1 VTLSLALV
9 VFVACTLAIWVGGRT
24 LTRSADIIAAH
35 TGLGRVFIGS
45 FLLAATTSLPEV
57 ATGAAAAS
65 LGLVDIALGSLFG
78 SNIFNMTIIAV
89 SGIVWG
95 GGSLLA
101 AASKAHVITA
111 TFGMLLSAIAAL
123 NILTRPTFGVLGIGV
138 GVWVIVGVYALGLRL
153 LKGNSAGDEAG
164 SDGAEATLLDATFGV
179 TTAWVRYLAAA
190 ALVITAAFFLSMSA
204 DVIATA
210 TGLGGTFIGTTL
222 VAATT
227 SMPEVVT
234 TIAAVRLGAVDLA
247 VGNVLGSNIFNMTI
261 LLVADIFY
269 RGGHILSVGSA
280 THAITAL
287 VGLVLSG
294 LVVLML
300 VAPTTRRLGRLSAEA
315 AILFA
320 AYLIGSFLV
329 FLYRHQ

>member
-1 VTLSLALV
+1 MTLSLAV
-9 VFVACTLAIWVGGRT
+9 AVFVACMLAIWIGGRV
-24 LTRSADIIAAH
+24 LTRSADAIAAH

-57 ATGAAAAS
+57 ATEAAAAS
-65 LGLVDIALGSLFG
+65 LGLVDIALGDLFG

-111 TFGMLLSAIAAL
+111 AFGMLLSAIAAL
-123 NILTRPTFGVLGIGV
+123 NILTRPAIGVLGIGV
-138 GVWVIVGVYALGLRL
+138 GVWVIVGVYALGFRL
-153 LKGNSAGDEAG
+153 LKGHGAGAEAG
-164 SDGAEATLLDATFGV
+164 SDGAEAVMHGAVSITSVWA
-179 TTAWVRYLAAA
+179 RYLAAA
-190 ALVITAAFFLSMSA
+190 ALVIAAAFFLSKSA
-204 DVIATA
+204 DVIAQA

-222 VAATT
+222 VAFTT

-234 TIAAVRLGAVDLA
+234 TIAAVRLGAIDLA

-261 LLVADIFY
+261 LLVSDIFY
-269 RGGHILSVGSA
+269 RGGYILSAGST

-287 VGLVLSG
+287 VGLILSG

-300 VAPTTRRLGRLSAEA
+300 VAPTVRRFRRLSAEA
-315 AILFA
+315 AILLAVYF
-320 AYLIGSFLV
+320 IGTFLV
-329 FLYRHQ
+329 FQFRHQ

>member
-1 VTLSLALV
+1 VTLSLAV
-9 VFVACTLAIWVGGRT
+9 AVFVACMLAIWVGGRT
-24 LTRSADIIAAH
+24 LTRSADVIATR

-57 ATGAAAAS
+57 ATEAAAAS
-65 LGLVDIALGSLFG
+65 LGLVDIALGDLFG

-101 AASKAHVITA
+101 AASRAHVITA

-123 NILTRPTFGVLGIGV
+123 NILTRPTFGVLGIGA
-138 GVWVIVGVYALGLRL
+138 GVWVIVGIYALGLRL
-153 LKGNSAGDEAG
+153 LKGNSAGDEASPDRAG
-164 SDGAEATLLDATFGV
+164 ATLDAAFGV

-190 ALVITAAFFLSMSA
+190 AVVITAAFFLSKSA

-210 TGLGGTFIGTTL
+210 TGLGGTFVGTTL
-222 VAATT
+222 VAFTT

-261 LLVADIFY
+261 LLVSDTVY
-269 RGGHILSVGSA
+269 RGGYILSVGSA

-287 VGLVLSG
+287 VGLILSG

-300 VAPTTRRLGRLSAEA
+300 VAPTTRRIGRLSAEA
-315 AILFA
+315 AILLA
-320 AYLIGSFLV
+320 TYLIGTFLV
-329 FLYRHQ
+329 FLHRHQ

>member
-1 VTLSLALV
+1 MDLNLATAA
-9 VFVACTLAIWVGGRT
+9 FAASMLAIWIGGRI
-24 LTRSADIIAAH
+24 LTRSADVIAAH

-57 ATGAAAAS
+57 ATEATAAS
-65 LGLVDIALGSLFG
+65 LGLVDIALGDLFG

-95 GGSLLA
+95 RGSLLA
-101 AASKAHVITA
+101 GASKAHVITA
-111 TFGMLLSAIAAL
+111 AFGMLLSAIAAL
-123 NILTRPTFGVLGIGV
+123 NILTRPAIGALGIGV
-138 GVWVIVGVYALGLRL
+138 GVWVIIGVYAFGFRL
-153 LKGNSAGDEAG
+153 LKGHGAAEAAG
-164 SDGAEATLLDATFGV
+164 SGGAEAALYG
-179 TTAWVRYLAAA
+179 TASITSAWARYLAAA
-190 ALVITAAFFLSMSA
+190 ALVVTAAFFLSKSA
-204 DVIATA
+204 DVIAQA

-222 VAATT
+222 VAFTT

-261 LLVADIFY
+261 LLVSDIFY
-269 RGGHILSVGSA
+269 RGGYILSVGSA

-287 VGLVLSG
+287 VGLILSG

-300 VAPTTRRLGRLSAEA
+300 VAPTTRRIGRFSAEA
-315 AILFA
+315 AIIICV
-320 AYLIGSFLV
+320 YLIGSFLV
-329 FLYRHQ
+329 FLFRHQ

>member
-1 VTLSLALV
+1 MTLSLAV
-9 VFVACTLAIWVGGRT
+9 AVFVACMLAIWVAGRT
-24 LTRSADIIAAH
+24 LTRSADVIATH

-57 ATGAAAAS
+57 ATEAAAAS
-65 LGLVDIALGSLFG
+65 LGLVDIALGDLFG

-89 SGIVWG
+89 SGIVWNR
-95 GGSLLA
+95 GSLLA
-101 AASKAHVITA
+101 AASKVHVITA

-123 NILTRPTFGVLGIGV
+123 NILTRPNFGVLGIGV

-153 LKGNSAGDEAG
+153 LKGISAGDGAG
-164 SDGAEATLLDATFGV
+164 SDGTETTLGAASGV
-179 TTAWVRYLAAA
+179 AAAWVGYVAAA
-190 ALVITAAFFLSMSA
+190 ALVVAAAIFLSKSA
-204 DVIATA
+204 DVIAKA
-210 TGLGGTFIGTTL
+210 TGLGGTFVGTTL

-234 TIAAVRLGAVDLA
+234 TIAAVRMGAVDLA

-261 LLVADIFY
+261 LLVSDTFY
-269 RGGHILSVGSA
+269 RGGYILSVGSA

-287 VGLVLSG
+287 VGLILSG

-300 VAPTTRRLGRLSAEA
+300 MAPTTRRIGRLSAEA
-315 AILFA
+315 AILLVT
-320 AYLIGSFLV
+320 YLIGTFLV

>member
-1 VTLSLALV
+1 VTLSLAV
-9 VFVACTLAIWVGGRT
+9 AVFVACMLAIWVGGRT
-24 LTRSADIIAAH
+24 LTRSADVIATH

-57 ATGAAAAS
+57 ATEAAAAS
-65 LGLVDIALGSLFG
+65 LGLVDIALGDLFG

-95 GGSLLA
+95 GRSLLA
-101 AASKAHVITA
+101 AASRAHVITA

-153 LKGNSAGDEAG
+153 LKASSAGGEAG
-164 SDGAEATLLDATFGV
+164 SDGAEATLDAAFGV
-179 TTAWVRYLAAA
+179 TAAWVRYLAAA
-190 ALVITAAFFLSMSA
+190 ALVIAAAIFLAKAA

-210 TGLGGTFIGTTL
+210 TGLGGTFVGTTL

-227 SMPEVVT
+227 SMPELVT

-261 LLVADIFY
+261 LLVSDIFY
-269 RGGHILSVGSA
+269 RDGYILSVGSA

-287 VGLVLSG
+287 VGLILSG

-300 VAPTTRRLGRLSAEA
+300 AAPTTRRIGRLSAEA
-315 AILFA
+315 AILLA
-320 AYLIGSFLV
+320 TYLIGMLLV
-329 FLYRHQ
+329 FLHRHQ

>member
-1 VTLSLALV
+1 MTLTVAV
-9 VFVACTLAIWVGGRT
+9 AVFVACMLAIWAGGRT
-24 LTRSADIIAAH
+24 LTRSADVIARR

-57 ATGAAAAS
+57 AVQSTAAS
-65 LGLVDIALGSLFG
+65 LGLVDIALGDLFG

-89 SGIVWG
+89 AGIVWG
-95 GGSLLA
+95 GGSLLV
-101 AASKAHVITA
+101 AASRAHVITA

-153 LKGNSAGDEAG
+153 LKANSTGDEAG
-164 SDGAEATLLDATFGV
+164 SREAEATLDAAFGV

-190 ALVITAAFFLSMSA
+190 ALVVTAAFFLSKSA

-210 TGLGGTFIGTTL
+210 TGLGGTFVGTTL

-234 TIAAVRLGAVDLA
+234 SIAAVRLGAVDLA

-261 LLVADIFY
+261 LLASDIFY
-269 RGGHILSVGSA
+269 RDGYILSVGSA

-287 VGLVLSG
+287 VGLTLSG
-294 LVVLML
+294 LVILML
-300 VAPTTRRLGRLSAEA
+300 VAPTNRRIGRLNAEA
-315 AILFA
+315 VILLA
-320 AYLIGSFLV
+320 TYLIGTILV
-329 FLYRHQ
+329 YLHRHQ

>member
-1 VTLSLALV
+1 MSLES
-9 VFVACTLAIWVGGRT
+9 AILLFAASMLGIWIGGRV
-24 LTRSADIIAAH
+24 LTRSADAIATH
-35 TGLGRVFIGS
+35 TGLGRVLIGS

-57 ATGAAAAS
+57 ATEAAAAS
-65 LGLVDIALGSLFG
+65 LGLVDIALGDLFG

-101 AASKAHVITA
+101 AASKSHLITA
-111 TFGMLLSAIAAL
+111 AFGMLLSAIAAL
-123 NILTRPTFGVLGIGV
+123 NILTRPAIGVLGVGV

-153 LKGNSAGDEAG
+153 LKGHGA
-164 SDGAEATLLDATFGV
+164 AEAADPDGVEAALPATLSVAA
-179 TTAWVRYLAAA
+179 AWGRYLAAA
-190 ALVITAAFFLSMSA
+190 ALVIAAAFFLSKSA
-204 DVIATA
+204 DTIAQA

-222 VAATT
+222 VAFTT

-261 LLVADIFY
+261 LLVSDIFY
-269 RGGHILSVGSA
+269 RGGYILSAGSA

-287 VGLVLSG
+287 VGLILSG
-294 LVVLML
+294 VVVLML
-300 VAPTTRRLGRLSAEA
+300 VAPTTRRLGRISLEA
-315 AILFA
+315 VIILGV
-320 AYLIGSFLV
+320 YLIGSVLV
-329 FLYRHQ
+329 FLFRHQ

>member
-1 VTLSLALV
+1 MTLSLAV
-9 VFVACTLAIWVGGRT
+9 AVFVACMLAIWVGGRT
-24 LTRSADIIAAH
+24 LTRSADVIATH

-57 ATGAAAAS
+57 ATEAAAAS
-65 LGLVDIALGSLFG
+65 LGLVDIALGDLFG

-101 AASKAHVITA
+101 AASRAHVITA
-111 TFGMLLSAIAAL
+111 AFGMLLSAIAAL

-138 GVWVIVGVYALGLRL
+138 GVWVIIGVYALGFRL
-153 LKGNSAGDEAG
+153 LKGNSAGDEVG
-164 SDGAEATLLDATFGV
+164 SDGAEATLDASFGV

-190 ALVITAAFFLSMSA
+190 ALVITAAFFLSKSA

-210 TGLGGTFIGTTL
+210 TGLGGTFVGTTL
-222 VAATT
+222 VAFTT

-261 LLVADIFY
+261 LLASDIFY
-269 RGGHILSVGSA
+269 RGGYILSVGSA

-315 AILFA
+315 AILLA
-320 AYLIGSFLV
+320 TYLIGSFLV
-329 FLYRHQ
+329 FLHRHR

>member
-1 VTLSLALV
+1 MSLSLAV
-9 VFVACTLAIWVGGRT
+9 AVFAGCMLAIWIGGRT
-24 LTRSADIIAAH
+24 LTRSADAIAAH

-57 ATGAAAAS
+57 ATEAAAAS
-65 LGLVDIALGSLFG
+65 LGLVDIALGDLFG

-101 AASKAHVITA
+101 AASKSHLITA
-111 TFGMLLSAIAAL
+111 AFGMLLSAIAAL
-123 NILTRPTFGVLGIGV
+123 NILTRPAVGVLGIGV
-138 GVWVIVGVYALGLRL
+138 GVWVIVGVYALGFRL
-153 LKGNSAGDEAG
+153 LKGHGVGAEAD
-164 SDGAEATLLDATFGV
+164 SDGAAAELRGTVSITSTWA
-179 TTAWVRYLAAA
+179 RYVAAA
-190 ALVITAAFFLSMSA
+190 TLVITAAFFLSMSA
-204 DVIATA
+204 DVIAKA

-222 VAATT
+222 VAFTT

-234 TIAAVRLGAVDLA
+234 TIAAVRMGAVDLA

-261 LLVADIFY
+261 LLVSDIFY
-269 RGGHILSVGSA
+269 RGGYILSVGSA

-287 VGLVLSG
+287 VGLILSG

-300 VAPTTRRLGRLSAEA
+300 VAPTTRRIGRVSAEA
-315 AILFA
+315 AILIGV
-320 AYLIGSFLV
+320 YLIGSLLV
-329 FLYRHQ
+329 FLFRHQ